1 MQKQSTNP
9 SQTDALQETSKTTL
23 LPAPNGPTVFLC
35 QKLPAS
41 ATPNLTGC
49 VILLIEPKPFW
60 ALTYDNRRNRRSLSP
75 CALGKR
81 RQHFSGSHL
90 VFYLQTACLQHVW
103 LLVFPEY
110 WSVDLSNLS
119 EEYNICMTN
128 QLGEQDKNLH
138 YLMLF
143 YTFYHQFRALL

>member
-1 MQKQSTNP
+1 MLKQSTNL
-9 SQTDALQETSKTTL
+9 SQTDSLQETSKTAF
-23 LPAPNGPTVFLC
+23 LPAPKDPQSFLVKSFLLPTPL
-35 QKLPAS
+35 
-41 ATPNLTGC
+41 NLTGC
-49 VILLIEPKPFW
+49 VILLIEMKPFW
-60 ALTYDNRRNRRSLSP
+60 ALTYDNLRNRLSLSP
-75 CALGKR
+75 CAVGKC
-81 RQHFSGSHL
+81 RQNFSGSHL

-128 QLGEQDKNLH
+128 QLGEQGKKNPH

-143 YTFYHQFRALL
+143 LHILPSV